1 MTSETLPTTVGARP
15 DQLFTRPADD
25 DLLAAKLVKGRNPL
39 QWVSTAIVLVL
50 AAMLV
55 HTLVANPRFQ
65 WHVVADYFLDGSVLR
80 GLGLTLWL
88 TAAVMVC
95 GFLLG
100 IVLAVMRLSS
110 NPILSTLS
118 AGYVW
123 FVRSVPPLVQ
133 LLFWYELATLYPQ
146 LSLGIPFGPSFVTA
160 DTAHLFSG
168 VLAAFVALTIDV
180 AAFAAEIVRGGI
192 LSVNPGQ
199 TEAAHAL
206 GLSRY
211 RVFRRIILPQ
221 AMPAIIPASGN
232 LLIGLLKA
240 TSIVSVIAVQDLLY
254 SVQLIYQQN
263 YLIFPLL
270 LVATLWYVI
279 ITSLLSVG
287 QYGIERH
294 YSRGNGRIR
303 RSFWTTFRQNL
314 PLFGRVS
321 TDVPA
326 PSRRGAPA

>member
-1 MTSETLPTTVGARP
+1 MTTELTAAHARP
-15 DQLFTRPADD
+15 LTRGQDD
-25 DLLAAKLVKGRNPL
+25 ADLLSAKLVKARKPG
-39 QWVSTAIVLVL
+39 QWVSSAIVLVL

-55 HTLVANPRFQ
+55 HTLFTNPRFQ
-65 WHVVADYFLDGSVLR
+65 WDVVGNYFFHDSILR

-95 GFLLG
+95 GFALG
-100 IVLAVMRLSS
+100 ILLAVMRLSS

-123 FVRSVPPLVQ
+123 LIRSVPPLVQ
-133 LLFWYELATLYPQ
+133 LLFWYELASLYPQ
-146 LSLGIPFGPSFVTA
+146 LSLGIPFGPEFVTA

-192 LSVNPGQ
+192 LSVDRGQ
-199 TEAAHAL
+199 AEAAEAL

-211 RVFRRIILPQ
+211 RIFRRIILPQ
-221 AMPAIIPASGN
+221 AMPAIVPASGN

-254 SVQLIYQQN
+254 SAQLIYQQN
-263 YLIFPLL
+263 YLILPLL
-270 LVATLWYVI
+270 LVATIWYI
-279 ITSLLSVG
+279 IVTSVLSVG
-287 QYGIERH
+287 QYFVERH
-294 YSRGNGRIR
+294 YSRGNR
-303 RSFWTTFRQNL
+303 RPQQSFWTTVRENL
-314 PLFGRVS
+314 PLFGRVR
-321 TDVPA
+321 TEL
-326 PSRRGAPA
+326 RRLDLRNEGAVRA